1 LYDLDLLMLNFIEG
15 VAMTDI
21 ATSQELSASL
31 MAYVKHFQLPV
42 QASIQSP
49 NSPDQLEEIA
59 SSILTFQQKQ
69 GMIAIAPAQFD
80 NLIQQAV
87 AQFSA
92 ENFETAI
99 VDPTTQALVQDVHQ
113 WQQTLD
119 NQVLDTLTAYVQQFQ
134 PEQLQDLSK
143 TILSIVPLVDNV
155 QLRKL
160 DADSLIQRVT
170 SQFDAKTAMEK
181 LVGAEPIA
189 IAEKLS
195 KSLQFGDLEALLK
208 ETILGNS
215 QSLVDQLNQ
224 PIENITEGF
233 VNSKLAEL
241 LGNNALQMDID
252 VDAQQIMVKQ
262 VTFKLNIMQSSP
274 TPTKS
279 VAEINKQIDDVAKV
293 FLEDRKTDLDFTHL
307 FNRS

>member
-1 LYDLDLLMLNFIEG
+1 
-15 VAMTDI
+15 MTDI

-31 MAYVKHFQLPV
+31 MAYVKHFKLP
-42 QASIQSP
+42 SELPIQSP
-49 NSPDQLEEIA
+49 IQLPNSPEQLAAIA

-69 GMIAIAPAQFD
+69 ENLAIAPAQFD
-80 NLIQQAV
+80 HLVQQAV
-87 AQFSA
+87 EQFSA
-92 ENFETAI
+92 ENVEMAI

-113 WQQTLD
+113 WQQTLES
-119 NQVLDTLTAYVQQFQ
+119 QVLDTLTAYVQQYQ

-143 TILSIVPLVDNV
+143 TILSIVPLLDNV

-160 DADSLIQRVT
+160 EADSLIQRVT

-181 LVGAEPIA
+181 LVGAEPIS

-195 KSLQFGDLEALLK
+195 KSLQLGDLEALLK

-224 PIENITEGF
+224 PIENITEDF

-241 LGNNALQMDID
+241 LGNDALQIDID
-252 VDAQQIMVKQ
+252 VDAQQMMVKQ
-262 VTFKLNIMQSSP
+262 VTFKLNVMQSSP

-279 VAEINKQIDDVAKV
+279 AAEINEQIDVAAKG
-293 FLEDRKTDLDFTHL
+293 FLEDRKTNLDFTNL

>member
-1 LYDLDLLMLNFIEG
+1 
-15 VAMTDI
+15 MTDI

-31 MAYVKHFQLPV
+31 MAYVKHFKLP
-42 QASIQSP
+42 SELPIQSP
-49 NSPDQLEEIA
+49 IQLPNSPEQLAAIA

-69 GMIAIAPAQFD
+69 ENLAIAPAQFD
-80 NLIQQAV
+80 HLVQQAV
-87 AQFSA
+87 EQFSA
-92 ENFETAI
+92 ENVEMAI

-113 WQQTLD
+113 WQQTLES
-119 NQVLDTLTAYVQQFQ
+119 QVLDTLTAYVQQYQ

-143 TILSIVPLVDNV
+143 TILSIVPLLDNV

-160 DADSLIQRVT
+160 EADSLIQRVT

-181 LVGAEPIA
+181 LVGAEPIS

-195 KSLQFGDLEALLK
+195 KSLQLGDLEALLK

-224 PIENITEGF
+224 PIENITEDF

-241 LGNNALQMDID
+241 LGNDALQIDID
-252 VDAQQIMVKQ
+252 VDAQQMMDKQ
-262 VTFKLNIMQSSP
+262 VTFKLNVMQSSP
-274 TPTKS
+274 TRTKR
-279 VAEINKQIDDVAKV
+279 V
-293 FLEDRKTDLDFTHL
+293 FEKFLAG
-307 FNRS
+307 

>member
-1 LYDLDLLMLNFIEG
+1 
-15 VAMTDI
+15 MTDI

-31 MAYVKHFQLPV
+31 MAYVKHFKLP
-42 QASIQSP
+42 SELPIQSP
-49 NSPDQLEEIA
+49 IQLPNSPEQLAAIA

-69 GMIAIAPAQFD
+69 ENLAIAPAQFD
-80 NLIQQAV
+80 HLVQQAV
-87 AQFSA
+87 EQFSA
-92 ENFETAI
+92 ENVEMAI

-113 WQQTLD
+113 WQQTLES
-119 NQVLDTLTAYVQQFQ
+119 QVLDTLTAYVQQYQ

-143 TILSIVPLVDNV
+143 TILSIVPLLDNV

-160 DADSLIQRVT
+160 EADSLIQRVT

-181 LVGAEPIA
+181 LVGAEPIS

-195 KSLQFGDLEALLK
+195 KSLQLGDLEALLK

-224 PIENITEGF
+224 PIENITEDF

-241 LGNNALQMDID
+241 LGNDALQIDID
-252 VDAQQIMVKQ
+252 VDAQQMMVKQ
-262 VTFKLNIMQSSP
+262 VTFKLNVMQSSP
-274 TPTKS
+274 TRTKS
-279 VAEINKQIDDVAKV
+279 AAEINEQIDDVAKV
-293 FLEDRKTDLDFTHL
+293 FLEDRKTNLDFTNL

>member
-1 LYDLDLLMLNFIEG
+1 
-15 VAMTDI
+15 MTDI
-21 ATSQELSASL
+21 ATGQELSASL
-31 MAYVKHFQLPV
+31 MAYVKHFKLPIQLPV
-42 QASIQSP
+42 QSSNAP
-49 NSPDQLEEIA
+49 EQLEAIA

-69 GMIAIAPAQFD
+69 ENLAIAPAQFD
-80 NLIQQAV
+80 DLVQQAV
-87 AQFSA
+87 AQFGL
-92 ENFETAI
+92 ENVETGI
-99 VDPTTQALVQDVHQ
+99 IDPSTQALVQDVHQ

-160 DADSLIQRVT
+160 DADFLIQRVT
-170 SQFDAKTAMEK
+170 SKFDVKTAMEK

-189 IAEKLS
+189 IAQKLS
-195 KSLQFGDLEALLK
+195 KSLQFGDLEALLN

-224 PIENITEGF
+224 PIENITEDF

-241 LGNNALQMDID
+241 LGNDALQIDID
-252 VDAQQIMVKQ
+252 VDAQQMMIKQ
-262 VTFKLNIMQSSP
+262 VTFKLNVMQSSP

-279 VAEINKQIDDVAKV
+279 AAEIAAQIDVAADEY
-293 FLEDRKTDLDFTHL
+293 LADRKPNLDFTNL

>member
-1 LYDLDLLMLNFIEG
+1 
-15 VAMTDI
+15 MTDI

-31 MAYVKHFQLPV
+31 MAYVKRFKLP
-42 QASIQSP
+42 SELPIQSP
-49 NSPDQLEEIA
+49 NSPEQLEAIA
-59 SSILTFQQKQ
+59 SSILAFQQKQ
-69 GMIAIAPAQFD
+69 GIIAIAPAQFD

-87 AQFSA
+87 AQFGV
-92 ENFETAI
+92 ENVETAI

-181 LVGAEPIA
+181 LVGAELIA
-189 IAEKLS
+189 IAQKLS
-195 KSLQFGDLEALLK
+195 KSLQFGDLEALLND
-208 ETILGNS
+208 TILGDS
-215 QSLVDQLNQ
+215 QSLLNQLNQ
-224 PIENITEGF
+224 PIENITEDF

-241 LGNNALQMDID
+241 LGNNALQIDID
-252 VDAQQIMVKQ
+252 VDAQQMMVKQ
-262 VTFKLNIMQSSP
+262 VTFKLNVMQSSP
-274 TPTKS
+274 MPTKS
-279 VAEINKQIDDVAKV
+279 AEEIAAQIDDAAND
-293 FLEDRKTDLDFTHL
+293 FLADRKPNLDFANL
-307 FNRS
+307 FNRTS

>member
-1 LYDLDLLMLNFIEG
+1 
-15 VAMTDI
+15 MTDI
-21 ATSQELSASL
+21 VTGQELSASL
-31 MAYVKHFQLPV
+31 MAYVKHFQLP
-42 QASIQSP
+42 IQSP
-49 NSPDQLEEIA
+49 NSSEELAAIA

-69 GMIAIAPAQFD
+69 ENLAIAPAQFD
-80 NLIQQAV
+80 DLIQQAV
-87 AQFSA
+87 AQFGL
-92 ENFETAI
+92 ENVETAI
-99 VDPTTQALVQDVHQ
+99 INPSTQALVQDVHQ

-160 DADSLIQRVT
+160 DADFLIQRVT

-189 IAEKLS
+189 IAQKLA
-195 KSLQFGDLEALLK
+195 KSLQFGNLETLLN
-208 ETILGNS
+208 ETILGDS
-215 QSLVDQLNQ
+215 QSLLNQ
-224 PIENITEGF
+224 PLEHITEDF

-241 LGNNALQMDID
+241 LGNDSLQIDID
-252 VDAQQIMVKQ
+252 VDSQQMIVKQ
-262 VTFKLNIMQSSP
+262 VTFKLNVMQSSP

-279 VAEINKQIDDVAKV
+279 AAEIAAQIDDAAGD
-293 FLEDRKTDLDFTHL
+293 FLADRKSNLDFTNL
-307 FNRS
+307 FNRTT